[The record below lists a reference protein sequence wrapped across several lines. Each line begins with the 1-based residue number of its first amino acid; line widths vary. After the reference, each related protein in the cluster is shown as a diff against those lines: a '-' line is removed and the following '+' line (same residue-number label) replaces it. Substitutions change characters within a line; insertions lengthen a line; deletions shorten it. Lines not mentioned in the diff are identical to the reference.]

1 MNGTGHLMKQLLRFS
16 LCVSAIIFAALMLC
30 PPLVSAKDD
39 ALNDFD
45 IEMSGLAQSCSQ
57 EIINLFNTYLDSGA
71 VTLPQLF
78 DTFYI
83 PIPDTDPPK
92 YHTQYDK
99 IVGDPLQ
106 TILDQYLSYHNNI
119 IYVIAVDTYG
129 YLPAYNSRY
138 SHSFTGN
145 MEEDIKN
152 NRAKRILN
160 DHTGLAASKNR
171 NAYLIQ
177 QTVLE
182 TGEKLND
189 LSVPLVVKGQHWG
202 AVRMGYTINN

>member
-1 MNGTGHLMKQLLRFS
+1 MNGTGHLMNTFFKLS
-16 LCVSAIIFAALMLC
+16 PYVSAVIVASVILC
-30 PPLVSAKDD
+30 TNQVSAQDGTLD
-39 ALNDFD
+39 EFD
-45 IEMSGLAQSCSQ
+45 MEMNGLAQSCSQ
-57 EIINLFNTYLDSGA
+57 EITDLFNTYLDSGA
-71 VTLPQLF
+71 LTLIQLF

-99 IVGDPLQ
+99 ILEEPLQ

-160 DHTGLAASKNR
+160 DHTGLAASKNK

-189 LSVPLVVKGQHWG
+189 LSVPLMLKGQHWG
-202 AVRMGYTINN
+202 AVRIGYTIND